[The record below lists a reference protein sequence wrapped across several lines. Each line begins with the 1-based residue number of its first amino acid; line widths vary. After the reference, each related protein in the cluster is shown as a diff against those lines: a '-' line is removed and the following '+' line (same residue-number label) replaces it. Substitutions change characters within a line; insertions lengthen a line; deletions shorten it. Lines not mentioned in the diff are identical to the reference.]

1 MLYISLGLNL
11 LLVFIITI
19 SFIKKNNKSIET
31 IIQGKL
37 DLIEKIE
44 KDVRDLNN
52 TFTMPYLRGEA
63 GETLLKE
70 LIKNYLPQGSYQF
83 QYGFKGG
90 QKVDAIIKTGK
101 YIIPIDSK
109 FPIQSI
115 KETESGIL
123 EISKSSKRVFY
134 KYAEDISNK
143 YINPTEGTLN
153 FAIMYIPSEKLYY
166 RFFIEGNG
174 ELSNELLRLGI
185 LPSSPSTLF
194 SYIQTVVYGLKGFT
208 FNEKQNEILEKIEA
222 LKINYSKLKRQYS
235 TVNTHL
241 KNLNLSL
248 NGFEKLIDQ
257 GQSTIPD

>member
-1 MLYISLGLNL
+1 MPYLYISLGFNL
-11 LLVFIITI
+11 VLFILVLLALKRK
-19 SFIKKNNKSIET
+19 SNKPIET

-44 KDVRDLNN
+44 RDLSELNN
-52 TFTMPYLRGEA
+52 TFTLPYLRGEA

-70 LIKNYLPQGSYQF
+70 LIKNYLPVGSYQF
-83 QYGFKGG
+83 QYGFRSG

-109 FPIQSI
+109 FPIQSLNG
-115 KETESGIL
+115 SD
-123 EISKSSKRVFY
+123 KSITNSHKRVFL
-134 KYAEDISNK
+134 KYGEDIANK

-166 RFFIEGNG
+166 RFFIEGDG
-174 ELSNELLRLGI
+174 ELPSNLLQLGI
-185 LPSSPSTLF
+185 LPASPLSLF
-194 SYIQTVVYGLKGFT
+194 SLVQTVVYGLKGFT
-208 FNEKQNEILEKIEA
+208 FNERQNEILEKIEA
-222 LKINYSKLKRQYS
+222 LKVNYQKLRRQHS

-248 NGFEKLIDQ
+248 GNFESLIDK
-257 GQSTIPD
+257 GEKIIPE

>member
-1 MLYISLGLNL
+1 MLYLSLALNL
-11 LLVFIITI
+11 LLILIIAFTI
-19 SFIKKNNKSIET
+19 IKKNNKSIET
-31 IIQGKL
+31 VIKGKL

-44 KDVRDLNN
+44 KEVRELNN
-52 TFTMPYLRGEA
+52 TFTLPYLRGEA

-70 LIKNYLPQGSYQF
+70 LIKNYLPNDSYQF
-83 QYGFKGG
+83 QYTFKGG

-115 KETESGIL
+115 KELDNGNS

-143 YINPTEGTLN
+143 YINPSEGTLN

-166 RFFIEGNG
+166 KFFIEGDG
-174 ELSNELLRLGI
+174 DLPRELIKLGI

-194 SYIQTVVYGLKGFT
+194 SFVQTVVYGLKGFT
-208 FNEKQNEILEKIEA
+208 FNERQNEILEKIEA
-222 LKINYSKLKRQYS
+222 LKINYFKLKRQYS

-241 KNLNLSL
+241 KNLNLSI
-248 NGFEKLIDQ
+248 GSFEKLLEN
-257 GQSTIPD
+257 GEELIPK